1 MKLHQELDIRCI
13 EPSTK
18 FGDLIRQFIFLK
30 QVGPEETFTDKHIP
44 DGYTSLVIHF
54 GGKVHYF
61 FKGEVLPLPRFFLV
75 VPLHQSLDILV
86 PPTCDTLVVSFHTTM
101 FTRLFN
107 LNLEQERD
115 TPFVSAENIFS
126 ESEFQQISS
135 LETHKQRID
144 FIEKW
149 LSARVN
155 FTDYAKDEI
164 DQVFDELV
172 AEHGSCAIQSILQYK
187 KIDPRTFRRKF
198 LQRTGMNAKSL
209 CRIARFH
216 YLWSGFRIR
225 GINDIQ
231 TMIYE
236 GGFYDQSHMI
246 NDFKNFIGESPKTF
260 FTRDQEVV
268 CFMSGKSI

>member
-1 MKLHQELDIRCI
+1 MKLHQELDIRYS
-13 EPSTK
+13 EPSKK
-18 FGDLIRQFIFLK
+18 FGKFIRQFIFMK
-30 QVGPEETFTDKHIP
+30 QTDTEKTFADKYIP
-44 DGYTSLVIHF
+44 DGYTSFVIHF
-54 GGKVHYF
+54 GAKVYYF
-61 FKGEVLPLPRFFLV
+61 SNGEVLPLPRFFLV
-75 VPLHQSLDILV
+75 VPLHQSLHILV
-86 PPTCDTLVVSFHTTM
+86 PCFCDTLIVTFHTTM

-107 LNLEQERD
+107 IDLNRKRN

-126 ESEFQQISS
+126 EPELQKISS
-135 LETHKQRID
+135 FDSDNQRMK
-144 FIEKW
+144 FIEEW
-149 LSARVN
+149 LSRKVSIENYEA
-155 FTDYAKDEI
+155 DEI
-164 DQVFDELV
+164 DQIFDELMNQ
-172 AEHGSCAIQSILQYK
+172 HGSCPIHSILQHK

-216 YLWSGFRIR
+216 YLWSGFRTL
-225 GINDIQ
+225 GVNDIQ

-260 FTRDQEVV
+260 FTRDQEPV